1 MTSDYNGRSRP
12 TEGKARLMEF
22 TYQSPLS
29 EAVGLRHQELPSG
42 MSLWSY
48 QGIAVAMAPFKTG
61 WPKPLTAWYIAR
73 RDANLMGACPVCKAR
88 WPLVTRPGGVQYGT
102 MDHDAGCVLVDAAFV
117 EAMLGR
123 MLA

>member
-88 WPLVTRPGGVQYGT
+88 WPLVSKSGGVQYGT
-102 MDHDAGCVLVDAAFV
+102 MDHDADCILVDSAFV
-117 EAMLGR
+117 EAMIGR

>member
-1 MTSDYNGRSRP
+1 
-12 TEGKARLMEF
+12 MEF

-29 EAVGLRHQELPSG
+29 EAVGLRHRELPSG

-48 QGIAVAMAPFKTG
+48 GGITVAMAGWKTG
-61 WPKPLTAWYIAR
+61 WPKPLAAWYEAR

-88 WPLVTRPGGVQYGT
+88 WPLVQARSGVQYGE
-102 MDHDAGCVLVDAAFV
+102 MIHDTGCILIDETFV
-117 EAMLGR
+117 AAMLGR